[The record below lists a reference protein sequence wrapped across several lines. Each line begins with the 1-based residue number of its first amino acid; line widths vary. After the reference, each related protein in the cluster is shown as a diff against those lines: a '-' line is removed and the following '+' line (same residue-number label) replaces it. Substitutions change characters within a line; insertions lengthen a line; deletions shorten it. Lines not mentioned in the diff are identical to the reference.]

1 MPPTKKPTKTQQKAH
16 DAVSAAARE
25 RGMQVR
31 YARAIKS
38 PGAICQ
44 VKDRLIL
51 FVKRTL
57 EIDDQ
62 TAIMQTEIDRFD
74 KLGLKAVQSLTA
86 AEAVLDDETPAAGM

>member
-1 MPPTKKPTKTQQKAH
+1 MPALKKPTKAQQKAH

-44 VKDRLIL
+44 VKNRLIL
-51 FVKRTL
+51 FVKRSL

-74 KLGLKAVQSLTA
+74 KLGMKAVQALP
-86 AEAVLDDETPAAGM
+86 AEGAVVDDDAAAGL

>member
-1 MPPTKKPTKTQQKAH
+1 MPPTKKPTKAQQKAH
-16 DAVSAAARE
+16 DGVTAAARE

-86 AEAVLDDETPAAGM
+86 AEAVLDDETPAAGV

>member
-38 PGAICQ
+38 HGAICQ

-74 KLGLKAVQSLTA
+74 KLGLKAVQPLTA
-86 AEAVLDDETPAAGM
+86 AEAVLDDETPAAGV

>member
-1 MPPTKKPTKTQQKAH
+1 MPPTKKPTKAQQKAH

-74 KLGLKAVQSLTA
+74 KLGMKAVQSLPA
-86 AEAVLDDETPAAGM
+86 EEAVVDDDQAGAGV

>member
-1 MPPTKKPTKTQQKAH
+1 MPASKKPTKAQQKAH

-74 KLGLKAVQSLTA
+74 KLGMKAVQSLPA
-86 AEAVLDDETPAAGM
+86 AEAVVDDDQAAAGV

>member
-1 MPPTKKPTKTQQKAH
+1 MPAPKKPTKAQQKAH

-62 TAIMQTEIDRFD
+62 TAIMQAEIDRFD
-74 KLGLKAVQSLTA
+74 KLGMKAVQALP
-86 AEAVLDDETPAAGM
+86 AEAAMVDDDAAAGV